1 MLKLLKNA
9 RVFAPEDQGCL
20 DVLLA
25 GEIIAHMAP
34 EISPPPELP
43 VETIDLAG
51 SLIVPGFIDQH
62 VHLIGGGGEAGF
74 STRTPEVTLSNITR
88 WGITTVV
95 GCLGTDG
102 ITRHMT
108 SLLAK
113 ARGLEAEGITTY
125 IYSGSYEIPTPTITG
140 SIRSDIVIIDK
151 VVGAGEIAVSDH
163 RSAQP
168 TVQQLKALAAEARVG
183 GMLSAKAGV
192 LHLHLGDGEAGL
204 NPLFEIV
211 NTTEIPVSQL
221 RPTHLNRNPILFRQ
235 ALEWGK
241 QGGFIDIT
249 SGVSPAAGMQ
259 KAIKPSVAIK
269 EALTAGIPIEQITMS
284 SDGNGSM
291 PVFDEQGNVQALM
304 VASLESLYLEFKDAV
319 LTEGLPLTTALKVIT
334 SNPAQALNLYPHKGS
349 VQKGSAA
356 DLVVLDQDLQIR
368 QVWARG
374 KLVVENGNYLV
385 KGTFE

>member
-1 MLKLLKNA
+1 
-9 RVFAPEDQGCL
+9 
-20 DVLLA
+20 
-25 GEIIAHMAP
+25 
-34 EISPPPELP
+34 
-43 VETIDLAG
+43 
-51 SLIVPGFIDQH
+51 LIVPGFIDQH

-183 GMLSAKAGV
+183 GCCPPKQ
-192 LHLHLGDGEAGL
+192 
-204 NPLFEIV
+204 
-211 NTTEIPVSQL
+211 VSCIY
-221 RPTHLNRNPILFRQ
+221 T
-235 ALEWGK
+235 
-241 QGGFIDIT
+241 
-249 SGVSPAAGMQ
+249 
-259 KAIKPSVAIK
+259 
-269 EALTAGIPIEQITMS
+269 
-284 SDGNGSM
+284 
-291 PVFDEQGNVQALM
+291 
-304 VASLESLYLEFKDAV
+304 
-319 LTEGLPLTTALKVIT
+319 
-334 SNPAQALNLYPHKGS
+334 
-349 VQKGSAA
+349 
-356 DLVVLDQDLQIR
+356 
-368 QVWARG
+368 
-374 KLVVENGNYLV
+374 
-385 KGTFE
+385 